1 MSFTR
6 NLNNYINE
14 QNQKIKER
22 KQKSTLKEE
31 SKFISGK
38 GEVIED
44 YNLLEEIGH
53 GSFGQVFRATQLSNG
68 KQKQGQQPRRR
79 KEYAIKCIN
88 KLKAPNIAKILSEV
102 SIHVRL
108 EHEHIL
114 QLANVLE
121 DTKNV
126 YLVME
131 MCHGGT
137 LAQLINGETI
147 SRKESA
153 RNGEELTINSLR
165 PVLPYE
171 LIQIILRQVCQGLRY
186 LHRHSI
192 VHRDLNLNNILLVE
206 PLNFSEKQEHRTK
219 QAYHAHSIRVK
230 IADFGLAIDLKTTTE
245 SMTTN
250 VVLNKA
256 NPSPLGSTIC
266 GTPGFISPEIWTQM
280 RTVSYKS
287 DIFSLG
293 SIMFACISG
302 YTPKGDIVSFLVGFN
317 LSMLSFVSSRILV
330 IFYQ

>member
-6 NLNNYINE
+6 NLNNYISQ
-14 QNQKIKER
+14 QNRQIGER
-22 KQKSTLKEE
+22 RQTSTSKEE
-31 SKFISGK
+31 DKLISAK

-44 YNLLEEIGH
+44 YNLLEQIGH
-53 GSFGQVFRATQLSNG
+53 GSFGQVYRATQLTNG
-68 KQKQGQQPRRR
+68 KRRQGQQRRQR
-79 KEYAIKCIN
+79 EEYAIKCIN

-137 LAQLINGETI
+137 LAQLINGQVI
-147 SRKESA
+147 RRKDSVA
-153 RNGEELTINSLR
+153 GGEESRINPLR

-171 LIQIILRQVCQGLRY
+171 LITIILRQVCHGLRY

-206 PLNFSEKQEHRTK
+206 PLTLSDKREPHDTRPV
-219 QAYHAHSIRVK
+219 YHGHSIRVK
-230 IADFGLAIDLKTTTE
+230 IADFGLAIDLKTSTE
-245 SMTTN
+245 SIAPN
-250 VVLNKA
+250 IVQHNKA

-302 YTPKGDIVSFLVGFN
+302 YTPKGDIVSLLLCVEFAIVN
-317 LSMLSFVSSRILV
+317 ICIV
-330 IFYQ
+330 